1 MPSTCPSLLL
11 VTGFTEGGG
20 LCMEDSRKHCSQ
32 PYLNEVAQMEENMTL
47 LHLGKP
53 NQQRTFI
60 KHDAFCTRTPQI
72 SPSFELLAKSSSLL
86 QHLFRFISIWCVA
99 FSNGVSSLSL
109 RGPSIKR
116 PIESVRFLLLLTA
129 ARSKSPVGKRQQ
141 KAFSSHLFFS
151 S

>member
-1 MPSTCPSLLL
+1 
-11 VTGFTEGGG
+11 
-20 LCMEDSRKHCSQ
+20 MEDSRKHCSQ

-86 QHLFRFISIWCVA
+86 QHLFRFISI
-99 FSNGVSSLSL
+99 
-109 RGPSIKR
+109 
-116 PIESVRFLLLLTA
+116 
-129 ARSKSPVGKRQQ
+129 
-141 KAFSSHLFFS
+141 
-151 S
+151 